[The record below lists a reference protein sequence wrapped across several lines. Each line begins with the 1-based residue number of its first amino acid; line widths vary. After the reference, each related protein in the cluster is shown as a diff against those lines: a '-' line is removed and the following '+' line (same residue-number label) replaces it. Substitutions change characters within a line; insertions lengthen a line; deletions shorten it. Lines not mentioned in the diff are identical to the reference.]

1 MYYNKDMET
10 KKTKI
15 AVVFGGKSAE
25 HQVSLISAF
34 NIMKALD
41 KDKYEICP
49 IGVSQ
54 DGVFY
59 RFEGDPILNETDPK
73 TVMLNEERHEIAF
86 IKNGYFDLQDGEK
99 HHIDIAF
106 PIIHGT
112 NGEDG
117 TLQGLLK
124 ICDIPFV
131 GPDTL
136 GSAICMDK
144 DIAKKLLLNAK
155 IPVSDFV
162 TLRKDDEVNFGDL
175 SEQLGLPLFIKPANA
190 GSSVGVRKI
199 KDESEFQRA
208 IAEAFRYDKKL
219 LVEEAIVGREIECS
233 ILGNEEPKASLP
245 GEVMPNHEFYSYES
259 KYIDENGAD
268 FGIPAKLSDEEITLV
283 RNTSIATFKTLGC
296 EGMARV
302 DGFLTTDG
310 SYIINEVNTLPGF
323 TSISMY
329 PKLWQVSGLTY
340 SDLLDTLI
348 TLGFG
353 RYEREKK
360 VEKNYQNI

>member
-1 MYYNKDMET
+1 
-10 KKTKI
+10 
-15 AVVFGGKSAE
+15 
-25 HQVSLISAF
+25 
-34 NIMKALD
+34 MKALD
-41 KDKYEICP
+41 KDKYEIIP
-49 IGVSQ
+49 IGISQ
-54 DGVFY
+54 SGALYSFDT
-59 RFEGDPILNETDPK
+59 DPIMNENDPK
-73 TVMLNEERHEIAF
+73 AVALNDNGHEIAF
-86 IKNGYFDLQDGEK
+86 IKNGFYNLLEGK
-99 HHIDIAF
+99 KYLVDIAF

-124 ICDIPFV
+124 MSDIPFV

-144 DIAKKLLLNAK
+144 DIAKKLLLNSK

-175 SEQLGLPLFIKPANA
+175 SERLGLPLFIKPANA
-190 GSSVGVRKI
+190 GSSVGVSKI
-199 KDESEFQRA
+199 NNENEFQRA
-208 IAEAFRYDKKL
+208 ISEAFRYDKKL
-219 LVEEAIVGREIECS
+219 LVERAIVGREIECS

-259 KYIDENGAD
+259 KYIDENGAG
-268 FGIPAKLSDEEITLV
+268 FGIPAKLSEEEITLIKSASV
-283 RNTSIATFKTLGC
+283 STFKTLGC

-302 DGFLTTDG
+302 DGFLTADG

-329 PKLWQVSGLTY
+329 PKLWQASGLSY
-340 SDLLDTLI
+340 SELLDALV
-348 TLGFG
+348 TLGLA
-353 RYEREKK
+353 RYDREKEI
-360 VEKNYQNI
+360 EKNYQNISSN

>member
-1 MYYNKDMET
+1 MET

-15 AVVFGGKSAE
+15 AVIFGGKSAE
-25 HQVSLISAF
+25 HQISLISAF

-41 KDKYEICP
+41 KDKYEIYP
-49 IGVSQ
+49 LGVSR

-73 TVMLNEERHEIAF
+73 TVKLKEENHEIAF
-86 IKNGYFDLQDGEK
+86 VKNGYFDLSDHKKYQ
-99 HHIDIAF
+99 IDVAF

-144 DIAKKLLLNAK
+144 DIAKRLLIDAK

-162 TLRKDDEVNFGDL
+162 TLRKGDYADFEAL
-175 SEQLGLPLFIKPANA
+175 SKELGLPLFIKPANA
-190 GSSVGVRKI
+190 GSSVGVSKV
-199 KDESEFQRA
+199 KNENEFQKA
-208 IAEAFRYDKKL
+208 ITEAFRYDKKL
-219 LVEEAIVGREIECS
+219 LIEKAIVGREIECS
-233 ILGNEEPKASLP
+233 ILGNEEPRASLP

-259 KYIDENGAD
+259 KYIDENGAN
-268 FGIPAKLSDEEITLV
+268 FGIPAKLSEKEIRLAQE
-283 RNTSIATFKTLGC
+283 TSVKTFKALGC

-302 DGFLTTDG
+302 DGFLTENG
-310 SYIINEVNTLPGF
+310 EFIINEVNTLPGF

-329 PKLWQVSGLTY
+329 PKLWEVSGLSY
-340 SDLLDTLI
+340 SDLLDTLV
-348 TLGFG
+348 TLGL
-353 RYEREKK
+353 ERAKRENII
-360 VEKNYQNI
+360 EKNYQNI

>member
-1 MYYNKDMET
+1 MKNNKI
-10 KKTKI
+10 KI
-15 AVVFGGKSAE
+15 AIVFGGRSAE
-25 HQVSLISAF
+25 HQISLISAF

-41 KDKYEICP
+41 KDKYEIIP
-49 IGVSQ
+49 IGIAR
-54 DGVFY
+54 DGVCHSFDS
-59 RFEGDPILNETDPK
+59 DPILNETDPK
-73 TVMLNEERHEIAF
+73 TVMLNEESHEIAF

-99 HHIDIAF
+99 HRIDIAF

-124 ICDIPFV
+124 MSDIAYV

-155 IPVSDFV
+155 ISVSDFV
-162 TLRKDDEVNFGDL
+162 TIRKEDVADFDSL
-175 SEQLGLPLFIKPANA
+175 SERLGLPLFIKPANA
-190 GSSVGVRKI
+190 GSSVGVSKI
-199 KDESEFQRA
+199 KNEDEFQMA

-219 LVEEAIVGREIECS
+219 LVEKAIVGREIECS

-259 KYIDENGAD
+259 KYIDKNGAD
-268 FGIPAKLSDEEITLV
+268 FGIPAKLSEDEIILIKNV
-283 RNTSIATFKTLGC
+283 SIGTFKALGC

-302 DGFLTTDG
+302 DGFLTNDG
-310 SYIINEVNTLPGF
+310 SFIINEVNTLPGF

-329 PKLWQVSGLTY
+329 PKLWQVSGLSY

-348 TLGFG
+348 TLGFE
-353 RYEREKK
+353 RYEREKEI
-360 VEKNYQNI
+360 EKNYQNI